1 MSAGRILA
9 AVALATLLAVGPRPA
24 RGGLEP
30 VEFET
35 HAQQERY
42 QALLRELRCTVCQ
55 NESLAESKAELA
67 RDLRARI
74 HQMILD
80 GASDREIKDF
90 LVSRYG
96 DFVLYRPPFQPNTW
110 ILWLGPG
117 VIVVAGGLVVAMLL
131 KRRAKALP
139 DDLPG
144 IEDDR

>member
-9 AVALATLLAVGPRPA
+9 AVALALLLAVGPRPA

-35 HAQQERY
+35 RAQQERY

-55 NESLAESKAELA
+55 NESLAESRAELA
-67 RDLRARI
+67 RDMRLRI
-74 HQMILD
+74 HQMMRE
-80 GASDREIKDF
+80 GASDAEIKDF

-96 DFVLYRPPFQPNTW
+96 DFVLYRPPFQRNTW

-117 VIVVAGGLVVAMLL
+117 VILIAGGVALAILVR
-131 KRRAKALP
+131 RRARALP
-139 DDLPG
+139 ADLPG
-144 IEDDR
+144 IEDER

>member
-9 AVALATLLAVGPRPA
+9 AVALALLLAVGPRPA

-35 HAQQERY
+35 RAQQERY

-67 RDLRARI
+67 RDMRARI
-74 HQMILD
+74 HRMILD

-117 VIVVAGGLVVAMLL
+117 LIVVVGGLVVAALL